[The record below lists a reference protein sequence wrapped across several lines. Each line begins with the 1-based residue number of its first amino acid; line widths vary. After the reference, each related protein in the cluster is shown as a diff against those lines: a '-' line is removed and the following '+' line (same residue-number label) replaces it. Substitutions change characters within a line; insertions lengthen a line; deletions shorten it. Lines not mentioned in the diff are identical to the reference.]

1 MKRVVQNV
9 ITFMIIAVIIM
20 GGFSIYRSYKHNK
33 ELEKTYDFVI
43 SKFTEKNELVVADAT
58 VDTNAKKTFTPEATK
73 EWPSWIQPL
82 VKLVSSRRIELKIP
96 VKTEFKLVL
105 NEIDKDDI
113 SIKDNKVTFRKPLTV
128 NVDSQIEGDVE
139 IVNSSNGLLDKAA
152 DMLTSGKSAQEF
164 LNEKA
169 QDTVYDTSEYI
180 MEDKDTI
187 KKVVK
192 SAQKFLEEI
201 LNISSSSNI
210 SVELTEDDL
219 TFVNVDKK
227 SK

>member
-9 ITFMIIAVIIM
+9 ITFMIITVIIM

-152 DMLTSGKSAQEF
+152 DMLTSGTSAQEF

-192 SAQKFLEEI
+192 SAQKSLEEI

>member
-58 VDTNAKKTFTPEATK
+58 VDNNAKKTFTPEATK

-82 VKLVSSRRIELKIP
+82 VKLVSGRRIELKIP

-113 SIKDNKVTFRKPLTV
+113 SIKDNKVTFKKPLTV

-139 IVNSSNGLLDKAA
+139 IVNSSNGLLDKAR
-152 DMLTSGKSAQEF
+152 SE
-164 LNEKA
+164 EH
-169 QDTVYDTSEYI
+169 TSELQ
-180 MEDKDTI
+180 
-187 KKVVK
+187 
-192 SAQKFLEEI
+192 SQR
-201 LNISSSSNI
+201 
-210 SVELTEDDL
+210 
-219 TFVNVDKK
+219 
-227 SK
+227 

>member
-164 LNEKA
+164 LNEKS

-180 MEDKDTI
+180 MEDKDTV

-192 SAQKFLEEI
+192 SAQKSLEEI

>member
-20 GGFSIYRSYKHNK
+20 GVFSIYRSYKHNK

-164 LNEKA
+164 LNEKS

-180 MEDKDTI
+180 MEDKDTV
-187 KKVVK
+187 KRVVK
-192 SAQKFLEEI
+192 SAQKSLEEI

>member
-164 LNEKA
+164 LNEEA

-192 SAQKFLEEI
+192 SAQKSLEEI

>member
-9 ITFMIIAVIIM
+9 ITFLIIAIIII
-20 GGFSIYRSYKHNK
+20 GSFSIYRSYKHNK

-43 SKFTEKNELVVADAT
+43 NKFTDKNELVVADAT

-73 EWPSWIQPL
+73 EWPSWMQPL
-82 VKLVSSRRIELKIP
+82 VRLVAGRRVELKIP

-105 NEIDKDDI
+105 TNLDKNDI
-113 SIKDNKVTFRKPLTV
+113 SIKDNKVTFRKKLTV
-128 NVDSQIEGDVE
+128 NVDSQIDGEVS
-139 IVNSSNGLLDKAA
+139 IINASNGLLDKTV
-152 DMLTSGKSAQEF
+152 DVLTSGKSAQEF

-169 QDTVYDTSEYI
+169 EDTVYDTSEYI
-180 MEDKDTI
+180 MEDKATI
-187 KKVVK
+187 KKVVQ
-192 SAQKFLEEI
+192 SAQTSLEEI
-201 LNISSSSNI
+201 LNISSNSNI
-210 SVELTEDDL
+210 NVLLTEDDL

>member
-20 GGFSIYRSYKHNK
+20 GVFSIYRSYKHNK

-164 LNEKA
+164 LNEKS

-180 MEDKDTI
+180 MEDKDTV

-192 SAQKFLEEI
+192 SAQKSLEEI